1 MKNKSLILA
10 FYFSPF
16 LNIVSYRVGDLVAYV
31 ALIVLLAIAYMYS
44 PRKGN
49 RLIYEKKIL
58 YIDILYLFVVL
69 ILGALSLV
77 LGINNLYYIRFFG
90 VFFAFILYF
99 YLVRGEAF
107 FFDGLITFLR
117 YLIVVVFVSICGD
130 AILMLWGLET
140 MQPMYDPEKWTY
152 LTRPFGVFGQP
163 SVNSCLLCFFYI
175 FQRSLTKRYR
185 KKVTKDW
192 YFLLVL
198 AGCVVQGSGS
208 GFISLI
214 FAVISKFNRQK
225 ALAFKTRKVMPLI
238 IFVLL
243 AFIYIVR
250 SNAVEKVSMV
260 YFDELV
266 DYTLMELW
274 YPYLESAKNTIYVL
288 FGVPE
293 TNLSIDLGPLYII
306 ATVGVLF
313 FLLLTSFFLLLL
325 NKTNDFDM
333 KLGLCSLLIGNLHYP
348 VMFYFVMNFL
358 WFYIVYYIF
367 VAEKVDNNEKKKI
380 RRCYINVQSQSFI
393 SSSAN

>member
-1 MKNKSLILA
+1 MRNKSLILA
-10 FYFSPF
+10 LYFSPF
-16 LNIVSYRVGDLVAYV
+16 LNIVSYRVGEMVAYV
-31 ALIVLLAIAYMYS
+31 ALIVLLSIAYMHS
-44 PRKGN
+44 PRKGK
-49 RLIYEKKIL
+49 RSICEKKIL
-58 YIDILYLFVVL
+58 DLDIFYLFGVL
-69 ILGALSLV
+69 ILLTLSLV
-77 LGINNLYYIRFFG
+77 FGINNLYYIRFFG

-99 YLVRGEAF
+99 YVVKGGYF
-107 FFDGLITFLR
+107 FYDGLIAFLR

-130 AILMLWGLET
+130 AILMLMGLET

-152 LTRPFGVFGQP
+152 LTRPFGIFGQP

-175 FQRSLTKRYR
+175 FQRSLTKRY
-185 KKVTKDW
+185 KKEVTKDW

-198 AGCVVQGSGS
+198 AGCIVQGSGS

-214 FAVISKFNRQK
+214 FAFISKFNRQK
-225 ALAFKTRKVMPLI
+225 ALTFKTRKAIPLI

-243 AFIYIVR
+243 VFVFIVR
-250 SNAVEKVSMV
+250 SNAVEKVSAI

-274 YPYLESAKNTIYVL
+274 YPYLESAKNTSYVL

-293 TNLSIDLGPLYII
+293 TDLSIDLGPLYII

-325 NKTNDFDM
+325 SKTNDFDM
-333 KLGLCSLLIGNLHYP
+333 KLGLFSLLIGNLHYP

-358 WFYIVYYIF
+358 WYFIVYYIF
-367 VAEKVDNNEKKKI
+367 VAEKVDNNEKKKN
-380 RRCYINVQSQSFI
+380 RRCYINV
-393 SSSAN
+393 